1 MSSGKGY
8 LLIGPVSRDLI
19 VRGDSTEVKVGGA
32 VYYYSRLLSHLGA
45 SHTALVTISEEDSE
59 LLEEFPDQTRVVPIY
74 HDSTVEFENIYLNGD
89 TSSRIQRSNFAENP
103 IEVEDLEGL
112 AEEDWTAVLAG
123 PLLPSD
129 IPLRT
134 LEFLG
139 ERHRLYTG
147 LQGYLRHP
155 MGSSVI
161 LKPTVHIWRA
171 MEAGDGVF
179 LDVNELGTIS
189 DNPSR
194 ALRVLAHHTPEAV
207 VTCGRRG
214 SVICHGGSRI
224 RVMAVRAVRE
234 LDPTGLGDTYMAAYV
249 YARRMVGPEAAGRF
263 ASLMATRK
271 LEGEI

>member
-1 MSSGKGY
+1 MSSGEGY
-8 LLIGPVSRDLI
+8 LLIGPVSRDHI
-19 VRGDSTEVKVGGA
+19 VRGDSHEVKAGGA
-32 VYYYSRLLSHLGA
+32 VYYYSRLLSHLGVR
-45 SHTALVTISEEDSE
+45 HTALVTISEDDSE
-59 LLEEFPDQTRVVPIY
+59 LLEEFPDKTRIVPVY
-74 HDSTVEFENIYLNGD
+74 HDRTVEFENIYSNGD
-89 TSSRIQRSNFAENP
+89 TAGRTQRSNFAENP

-112 AEEDWTAVLAG
+112 ASLDWTAVLAG

-155 MGSSVI
+155 QGRSVI
-161 LKPTVHIWRA
+161 LKPAGHIWRV

-189 DNPSR
+189 DNPLR
-194 ALRVLAHHTPEAV
+194 ALRMLAEHTPEAV

-214 SVICHGGSRI
+214 SVICHGGSRTRI
-224 RVMAVRAVRE
+224 RAVRAVRE

-249 YARRMVGPEAAGRF
+249 HARRMVGPEAAGRF